1 MNMDMKTLLE
11 LTRPINDIMSGF
23 AVFISGVL
31 SAGWHM
37 PLMSIVAASLGT
49 FFASAGGMVIN
60 DYFDVDIDR
69 VNRPHRPIPSRK
81 ITRKGALYFSLFLFS
96 GAGVCVLFTN
106 IWCVIVG
113 VPALFLIILY
123 SWKLKRRLFVG
134 NLAVALL
141 SALALLYGGIA
152 TGNIQLVSILALVA
166 FFASVSRELAKDIE
180 DIKGDRIGGSQ
191 SVPVLLGEN
200 MTSQI
205 AGGFLALAIGS
216 SFLPYALGIFDSLY
230 VMMIIPVNLAM
241 GFVMVQMLLK
251 NIEKIP
257 VWQKMLKA
265 GMYVTL
271 GIFLVARFI

>member
-1 MNMDMKTLLE
+1 MDIKTLLE

-23 AVFISGVL
+23 AVFIAGAISV
-31 SAGWHM
+31 GWHM
-37 PLMSIVAASLGT
+37 PLMSLAAASLGT

-60 DYFDVDIDR
+60 DYFDIDIDS
-69 VNRPHRPIPSRK
+69 VNRPHRPIPSNR
-81 ITRKGALYFSLFLFS
+81 ITRRGALQFSLFLFM

-106 IWCVIVG
+106 VWCIVVG
-113 VPALFLIILY
+113 LPALFLIILY

-152 TGNIQLVSILALVA
+152 AGNIQLVSILALIA
-166 FFASVSRELAKDIE
+166 FFATVSRELAKDIE

-200 MTSQI
+200 LSAQI
-205 AGGFLALAIGS
+205 AGGFLALAICTS
-216 SFLPYALGIFDSLY
+216 LLPYVLGIFGNLY
-230 VMMIIPVNLAM
+230 LVLIVPVNLVM
-241 GFVMVQMLLK
+241 GFVMVQMFLK
-251 NIEKIP
+251 NIERIP
-257 VWQKMLKA
+257 VWQKMLKV

-271 GIFLVARFI
+271 GIFLAARFI